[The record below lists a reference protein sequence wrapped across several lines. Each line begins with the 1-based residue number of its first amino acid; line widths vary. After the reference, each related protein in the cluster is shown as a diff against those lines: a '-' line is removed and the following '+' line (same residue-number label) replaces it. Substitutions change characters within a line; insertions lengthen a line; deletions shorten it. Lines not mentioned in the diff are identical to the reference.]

1 MPVRKFR
8 SVADM
13 PPPPLREPGTQ
24 ALFDAV
30 AGHWRAGALM
40 ADLRF
45 PPGVYRHASVE
56 SLNARTDAWEVER
69 IERLR
74 RRNEQARADARAGPK
89 PDSAPGVPT
98 PGRG

>member
-8 SVADM
+8 SVAEM
-13 PPPPLREPGTQ
+13 PPPPLREPGTASLFE
-24 ALFDAV
+24 AL

-45 PPGVYRHASVE
+45 PPGLYRHRSVE
-56 SLNARTDAWEVER
+56 SLNALTDAWEAER
-69 IERLR
+69 IERVR
-74 RRNEQARADARAGPK
+74 RRYASARTADAPAEPAPK
-89 PDSAPGVPT
+89 

>member
-24 ALFDAV
+24 ALFDVV

-56 SLNARTDAWEVER
+56 SLNARTDAWEAAR
-69 IERLR
+69 IERAR
-74 RRNEQARADARAGPK
+74 RRNASARAAENLAPEPSRT
-89 PDSAPGVPT
+89 PDPG
-98 PGRG
+98 

>member
-24 ALFDAV
+24 ALFDVV

-56 SLNARTDAWEVER
+56 SLNARTDAWEAER
-69 IERLR
+69 IERVR
-74 RRNEQARADARAGPK
+74 RRNASARSAARVEPEPAAT
-89 PDSAPGVPT
+89 PDPG
-98 PGRG
+98 

>member
-8 SVADM
+8 SVAEM

-30 AGHWRAGALM
+30 AGHWRTGALM

-45 PPGVYRHASVE
+45 PPGVYRHGSVD
-56 SLNARTDAWEVER
+56 SLNARTDAWEAER
-69 IERLR
+69 IERVR
-74 RRNEQARADARAGPK
+74 QRNERARTDA
-89 PDSAPGVPT
+89 PDGRKAASEPAPT

>member
-13 PPPPLREPGTQ
+13 PPPPLREPGTESLFR
-24 ALFDAV
+24 AL

-45 PPGVYRHASVE
+45 PPGVYRHTSVE
-56 SLNARTDAWEVER
+56 ELNVQTDLWEAER
-69 IERLR
+69 VERLR
-74 RRNEQARADARAGPK
+74 VRNAAARPSGRPGD
-89 PDSAPGVPT
+89 APGRST
-98 PGRG
+98 PDPG

>member
-13 PPPPLREPGTQ
+13 PPPPLREPGTTSLFE
-24 ALFDAV
+24 AL
-30 AGHWRAGALM
+30 AGHWMAGALM

-45 PPGVYRHASVE
+45 PPGLYRHRSVE
-56 SLNARTDAWEVER
+56 SLNALTDAWEAER
-69 IERLR
+69 IERVK
-74 RRNEQARADARAGPK
+74 RRNAAARAAASP
-89 PDSAPGVPT
+89 APGSVPT

>member
-13 PPPPLREPGTQ
+13 PPPPLREPGSEE
-24 ALFDAV
+24 LFQV
-30 AGHWRAGALM
+30 LAGHWRAGALM

-45 PPGVYRHASVE
+45 PPGLYRHASIE
-56 SLNARTDAWEVER
+56 ELNARTDLWEAER
-69 IERLR
+69 IERVKLR
-74 RRNEQARADARAGPK
+74 SARARQDDRPA
-89 PDSAPGVPT
+89 APLPRPT